1 MCYLLN
7 RLPHLGIQD
16 AIIYERWFDFPLETL
31 KHLRA
36 LGVNCNYLHHPPR
49 GKLTELGRPGIL
61 VGYES
66 DGRGRN
72 TIYRVYNPELRKV
85 RLSGDVVVHD
95 ERPPA
100 TAEHSTDAG
109 AMSAPVGS
117 GDRGPGAI
125 PSRHLTP
132 AMFLTAAPPPPPAAP
147 PVSLTVTPAQQGG
160 VPSVARVAAPAV
172 EPHGVEPRALEP
184 RVVVTPALINR
195 RSGRTNL

>member
-1 MCYLLN
+1 MPL
-7 RLPHLGIQD
+7 RSPVFGIQD
-16 AIIYERWFDFPLETL
+16 AIPYERWFDCPLETL
-31 KHLRA
+31 KHIRA
-36 LGVNCNYLHHPPR
+36 LGANCYYLHHPRR
-49 GKLTELGRPGIL
+49 GKLTERRRPGIL

-66 DGRGRN
+66 DGRGHN
-72 TIYRVYNPELRKV
+72 AIYRVYDPELRKGK
-85 RLSGDVVVHD
+85 LSGDVVVHD

-109 AMSAPVGS
+109 AMSASVGS
-117 GDRGPGAI
+117 GDRGPRAI

-132 AMFLTAAPPPPPAAP
+132 AMCPTATPPPPPAAP

-184 RVVVTPALINR
+184 RVVVTPSLTNR